1 MAIELLGKPIALAKA
16 FSPGHITGFF
26 EAPHDTCSS
35 SSSSSSSDF
44 LYRGSKGAGFSIE
57 RGIATTVFLYE
68 TTRPNYYQISINGTK
83 SSNAEVSK
91 WVVEEYL
98 KHTNRPYFI
107 SVHHDVEIPIGFGL
121 GSSGAAALSLSYAL
135 NRVLDAGLN
144 RTEAAQIAHNAE
156 IACNTGL
163 GTVIAEFAGGFEM
176 RTTAGAPGI
185 GSVSKINLDENYKVV
200 VLCLAP
206 ILTKSFLANSIN
218 QIDGLGS
225 IMLSK
230 LSVSRSLDDFL
241 KMSHGFAEMLNL
253 TEGRCK
259 EPIAAL
265 KRKGIKSS
273 VALFGQTVFTVVSEE
288 RASEAADILR
298 QFGGTL
304 IVCNIDTA
312 GARML

>member
-1 MAIELLGKPIALAKA
+1 MAIEVLGQPIALAKA

-26 EAPHDTCSS
+26 EAPHDISS
-35 SSSSSSSDF
+35 FDF
-44 LYRGSKGAGFSIE
+44 LYRGSKGAGFSIN
-57 RGIATTVFLYE
+57 RGISTTVYLYE
-68 TTRPNYYQISINGTK
+68 STKKSNYQISINGSK
-83 SSNAEVSK
+83 SRSAEVSK
-91 WVVEEYL
+91 WVIGEYL
-98 KHTNRPYFI
+98 KHTNRPYFVNI
-107 SVHHDVEIPIGFGL
+107 HHNLEIPIGFGL

-135 NRVLDAGLN
+135 NQALDTSLN
-144 RTEAAQIAHNAE
+144 RTEAAQIAHHAE

-163 GTVIAEFAGGFEM
+163 GTVIAEFAGGFEL
-176 RTTAGAPGI
+176 RTSAGAPGV
-185 GSVSKINLDENYKVV
+185 GSINKINLDKNYKAV

-206 ILTKSFLANSIN
+206 ILTKSFLTNRIN
-218 QIDGLGS
+218 EINGVGG

-230 LSVSRSLDDFL
+230 LSASRSLDDFL

-273 VALFGQTVFTVVSEE
+273 VALFGQTVFTLVPEE
-288 RASEAADILR
+288 TASEAADALR
-298 QFGGTL
+298 EFGGTL
-304 IVCNIDTA
+304 IICNIDTA

>member
-1 MAIELLGKPIALAKA
+1 MAIEVLGQPIALAKA

-26 EAPHDTCSS
+26 EAPYDISS
-35 SSSSSSSDF
+35 FDF
-44 LYRGSKGAGFSIE
+44 LYRGSKGAGFSID
-57 RGIATTVFLYE
+57 RGISTTVCLYE
-68 TTRPNYYQISINGTK
+68 STKSNYQISINGVK
-83 SSNAEVSK
+83 SRSAEVSK
-91 WVVEEYL
+91 WVIEEYL
-98 KHTNRPYFI
+98 KHTNRAYFVSI
-107 SVHHDVEIPIGFGL
+107 HHDVEIPIGFGL

-135 NRVLDAGLN
+135 NQALDTGFDRTKAG
-144 RTEAAQIAHNAE
+144 QIAHHAE

-176 RTTAGAPGI
+176 RTSAGAPGI
-185 GSVSKINLDENYKVV
+185 GSINKIDLDKNYKAV

-206 ILTKSFLANSIN
+206 ILTKSFLTNRIN
-218 QIDGLGS
+218 EINGTGG
-225 IMLSK
+225 IMLSE
-230 LSVSRSLDDFL
+230 LSESRSLDDFL

-259 EPIAAL
+259 GPIAAL

-273 VALFGQTVFTVVSEE
+273 VALFGQTVFTLVSEE
-288 RASEAADILR
+288 TASEAADALR

>member
-1 MAIELLGKPIALAKA
+1 MAIEVLGQPIALAKA

-26 EAPHDTCSS
+26 EAPHDISS
-35 SSSSSSSDF
+35 FDF
-44 LYRGSKGAGFSIE
+44 LCKGSKGAGFSID
-57 RGIATTVFLYE
+57 RGVSTTVSLYE
-68 TTRPNYYQISINGTK
+68 STKPNYYQISINGTK
-83 SSNAEVSK
+83 SRSAEVSK
-91 WVVEEYL
+91 WVIEEYL

-135 NRVLDAGLN
+135 NQALDTGLN
-144 RTEAAQIAHNAE
+144 RTEAAQIAHHAE

-176 RTTAGAPGI
+176 RTSAGAPGV
-185 GSVSKINLDENYKVV
+185 GSINKINLDKNYKAV

-206 ILTKSFLANSIN
+206 ILTKSFLTNRIN
-218 QIDGLGS
+218 EINGIGG

-230 LSVSRSLDDFL
+230 LSASRSLDDFL

-253 TEGRCK
+253 IEGGCK
-259 EPIAAL
+259 GPIEAL

-273 VALFGQTVFTVVSEE
+273 VALFGQTVFTLVPEE
-288 RASEAADILR
+288 TASEAADALR
-298 QFGGTL
+298 QFDGTL